1 MNQRLLNTACPEES
15 IWSPLGENTFRQV
28 AVELA
33 LATGECP
40 WDADI
45 GLIPLNG
52 KQQADLLPESVLPL
66 NQKLYRSLYKL
77 PYTIEARLASD
88 CAFIAANQEAV
99 FSVTA
104 VCIEQSLDSDG
115 HLTGLTLRFAAN
127 EGINDELK
135 GSMQSILQ
143 ALSCSAITRDQ
154 AVDVVFAQIV
164 SLNRSRVLQR
174 VRKAVG
180 HPPIFRE
187 KGRTRTNPDDR
198 LLRAFQ
204 RMQKSKLTSAGHRLI
219 ERGLE
224 VNASLLAFLKDITI
238 EDTQHGTD
246 DVLHRLQDIS
256 RNCYEVTTDKGRTP
270 FKELLVESG
279 LNAHLWLKSK
289 YVGEVDKIGAY
300 WRIANSLVEIFQ
312 WLHSQR
318 EPGLGPLSLAME
330 VVQPYVSVTR
340 EPSIQGR
347 PMRVYVHAEIQLLCH
362 YLEMERQSD
371 VAGSRGPRS
380 GHTTNLPPR
389 VVGASKSACFLCF
402 LCLKSHGGLIPP
414 PTHGRLYDQWT
425 IPDLAEYAP
434 QQVQALR
441 QTIARMSDAMMRI
454 RAEYS
459 LKRQRDHPMTS
470 RVDIDRLSV
479 FPLHDEEASTLEAGA
494 DRNLTNDNGSMVD
507 ETQHQTAVKASSRQN
522 DDKLSS
528 PAEESTGHS
537 VKCGFRH
544 LSALLHS
551 IRTALG
557 RMTARK
563 SPRRE
568 DNLHEVAAT

>member
-1 MNQRLLNTACPEES
+1 MDES
-15 IWSPLGENTFRQV
+15 TFRQA
-28 AVELA
+28 AVDLA

-45 GLIPLNG
+45 GLLPLDG

-77 PYTIEARLASD
+77 PYAIESRLASD
-88 CAFIAANQEAV
+88 FAFVAANQEAV

-104 VCIEQSLDSDG
+104 VCVEQSLDSHG
-115 HLTGLTLRFAAN
+115 RLTGLTLRLAAN

-135 GSMQSILQ
+135 GSVLNILQ
-143 ALSCSAITRDQ
+143 ALSCSASTRDQ
-154 AVDVVFAQIV
+154 AVDDVFAQIV
-164 SLNRSRVLQR
+164 CLNRSRILQR

-187 KGRTRTNPDDR
+187 KGRTRSNPDDR

-204 RMQKSKLTSAGHRLI
+204 RMQKSKLTSTGQRLVQ
-219 ERGLE
+219 RGMDT
-224 VNASLLAFLKDITI
+224 NATMLGLLKDITI
-238 EDTQHGTD
+238 EDIPHAAS
-246 DVLHRLQDIS
+246 DVLDRLQDMS
-256 RNCYEVTTDKGRTP
+256 RKCYEVTTDKGRLP

-300 WRIANSLVEIFQ
+300 WRTANSLVEIFQ
-312 WLHSQR
+312 WLQSQR
-318 EPGLGPLSLAME
+318 EPGLGPLSLTVE
-330 VVQPYVSVTR
+330 GVQPYVSVTR

-362 YLEMERQSD
+362 YLDIERQSD
-371 VAGSRGPRS
+371 VGGTRGPIS
-380 GHTTNLPPR
+380 GRTTNLPPR

-402 LCLKSHGGLIPP
+402 LCLKCYGGLIPP

-434 QQVQALR
+434 QQVHALR
-441 QTIARMSDAMMRI
+441 QTISRMTDVMMRA
-454 RAEYS
+454 RAAYS

-479 FPLHDEEASTLEAGA
+479 FPLHDEEASLLQPRI
-494 DRNLTNDNGSMVD
+494 DRDLKNDDVSLSG
-507 ETQHQTAVKASSRQN
+507 ETQHRTAVNVPSRQSAN
-522 DDKLSS
+522 NSS
-528 PAEESTGHS
+528 SLAEKATGQAID
-537 VKCGFRH
+537 CGVRH
-544 LSALLHS
+544 LSELLRS
-551 IRTALG
+551 MRNAIG
-557 RMTARK
+557 RFAARK
-563 SPRRE
+563 SRRRKGPPP
-568 DNLHEVAAT
+568 